1 MMEQIAG
8 MAMSMSAAATAQSYS
23 LAITKKTMDSQEL
36 AAQELLKMLPQSP
49 APAKGQYIDVYA

>member
-1 MMEQIAG
+1 MMEQLAG
-8 MAMSMSAAATAQSYS
+8 MAMSMSAASVAQSYS

-36 AAQELLKMLPQSP
+36 AAQELLKMLPETP